1 MIYLVT
7 GCLLFIFVILFI
19 FFSYR
24 QKKKLFTYLKEK
36 NFIKMDQLL
45 DNSINRVF
53 IDTYTKEY
61 VLLNRYRIEQNKKGV
76 QNQLNTLL
84 QMPLNEARSN
94 EIIHIAFNYY
104 LEQKDKG
111 HCLEILEKMDSN
123 SPMYAEA
130 KMIYDIFL
138 DHKANYIEPLKQQAL
153 QYQNEK
159 QASIYTLIA
168 QQYENIHDLEQAHH
182 YHSLAKQALHH

>member
-1 MIYLVT
+1 M
-7 GCLLFIFVILFI
+7 
-19 FFSYR
+19 
-24 QKKKLFTYLKEK
+24 
-36 NFIKMDQLL
+36 
-45 DNSINRVF
+45 
-53 IDTYTKEY
+53 Y
-61 VLLNRYRIEQNKKGV
+61 V
-76 QNQLNTLL
+76 
-84 QMPLNEARSN
+84 
-94 EIIHIAFNYY
+94 Y

-123 SPMYAEA
+123 RPMYAEA

-182 YHSLAKQALHH
+182 YHSLAKQALHR